1 MYNST
6 ETVCAISTPPGKGG
20 VALIRLSGTDA
31 FAIADRVFRPHSG
44 RKLSEHPVR
53 MQVYGDILLS
63 GEVIDD
69 GLATRFA
76 APASFTG
83 EDTVEVSCHGGIL
96 VSRTVLEAFLAEGAR
111 PAEAGEFTRRAFLS
125 GKLRLAD
132 AESIGDLLEAKSYA
146 AMRLAGTRSR
156 DRLGRAL
163 DAIRTGLVS
172 LLSSIYARIDY
183 PEEDLG
189 EFTDEETMR
198 RLIQIKEEIARLA
211 ATYKTGR
218 AIREGLNTV
227 IVGKPN
233 VGKSSLYNALVGED
247 SAIVTDVRG
256 TTRDVLEHTVALGK
270 VLLLLSDTAGIR
282 ESDDPV
288 ERIGVARSR
297 ERMEKADLI
306 LAVFDGSRPLDDEDR
321 AIIELVKETKIPT
334 IALINKSDLTTA
346 LDISEVKLHFEHCLT
361 LSAKG
366 GDTDALRALV
376 EALYTDETLRIG
388 EEPIVSSAR
397 AHAALLRAR
406 QMLDC
411 SLEAFASGFPADAAS
426 SDIELAIGALGEID
440 GRTVNEEIVADIF
453 SKFCV
458 GK

>member
-31 FAIADRVFRPHSG
+31 FAIADRVFRPRSG
-44 RKLSEHPVR
+44 KRLSEHPVR

-63 GEVIDD
+63 GEAIDD

-83 EDTVEVSCHGGIL
+83 EDTVEVTCHGGVL

-111 PAEAGEFTRRAFLS
+111 PATAGEFTRRAFLS
-125 GKLRLAD
+125 GKLRLTD
-132 AESIGDLLEAKSYA
+132 AESIGDLLEAKSFA

-156 DRLGRAL
+156 DRLGTAL
-163 DAIRTGLVS
+163 DGIRGELVS
-172 LLSSIYARIDY
+172 LMSSIFARIDY

-189 EFTDEETMR
+189 DFTDEETVR
-198 RLIQIKEEIARLA
+198 RLINIKEEISRLA
-211 ATYKTGR
+211 ATYRTGR

-247 SAIVTDVRG
+247 SAIVTDIRG
-256 TTRDVLEHTVALGK
+256 TTRDVLERTIALGK

-288 ERIGVARSR
+288 ERIGVERSR

-306 LAVFDGSRPLDDEDR
+306 LALFDGSRPLDDEDL
-321 AIIELVKETKIPT
+321 AIIDLVKSKEIPT
-334 IALINKSDLTTA
+334 IALVNKSDLTTKI
-346 LDISEVKLHFEHCLT
+346 DISVLKSHFEHCIT
-361 LSAKG
+361 LSAKT
-366 GDTDALRALV
+366 GDTDALRTLV
-376 EALYTDETLRIG
+376 EALYTDDALHIG
-388 EEPIVSSAR
+388 EEPIISSAR
-397 AHAALLRAR
+397 AHAALLRAN
-406 QMLDC
+406 QLIEC
-411 SLEAFASGFPADAAS
+411 SLEAFACGFAADAAS
-426 SDIELAIGALGEID
+426 SDLELAIGALGEID
-440 GRTVNEEIVADIF
+440 GRTVSEEIVADIF

>member
-31 FAIADRVFRPHSG
+31 FAIADRVFRPRSG

-83 EDTVEVSCHGGIL
+83 EDTVEVTCHGGVL

-163 DAIRTGLVS
+163 DTIRTGLVS

-198 RLIQIKEEIARLA
+198 RLIKIKEEIARLA

-346 LDISEVKLHFEHCLT
+346 LDIPEVKSHFEHCIT